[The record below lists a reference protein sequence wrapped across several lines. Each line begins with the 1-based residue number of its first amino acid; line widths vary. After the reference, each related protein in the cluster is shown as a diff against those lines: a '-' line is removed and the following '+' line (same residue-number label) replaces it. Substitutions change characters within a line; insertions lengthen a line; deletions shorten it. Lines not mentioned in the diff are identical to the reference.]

1 MPVARAEEEAV
12 GGRQYTWLGVALE
25 DIFGEGNTTKVIDRL
40 RALLYLG
47 IRFLAGLQDIT
58 AIGGRDTL
66 ADE

>member
-1 MPVARAEEEAV
+1 LPVARAEEEAV

-47 IRFLAGLQDIT
+47 IRFLAGF
-58 AIGGRDTL
+58 
-66 ADE
+66 